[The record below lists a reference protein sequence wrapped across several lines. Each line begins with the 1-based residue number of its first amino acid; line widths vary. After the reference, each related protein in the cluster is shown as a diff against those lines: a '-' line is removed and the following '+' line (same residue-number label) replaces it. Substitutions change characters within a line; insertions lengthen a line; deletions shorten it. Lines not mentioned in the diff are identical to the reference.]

1 MRIIYVSDA
10 IYPYN
15 KGGKEK
21 RLYDVTTRL
30 AAQGHEIHIYCMK
43 WWTGPENHR
52 VEKGVHLHAISPLYP
67 LYDGDRRSIKQG
79 ILFGLHCLKL
89 LFVRFDVIDVD
100 SMPFFPILFTR
111 IVCWLRFKWM
121 YATWHEVWGL
131 EYWNKYLGDRG
142 GIAFAIE
149 LLSAH
154 LPDRIIS
161 VSPLTTNRLEYNL
174 HRKQGVETITCG
186 IDIPHIRSVKPF
198 PKKVDMLYAGRL
210 LKHKNVDFILET
222 LDILRRQ
229 GKKVT
234 ATIVGDGPEKKNL
247 KKLAKELGVDEM
259 VEFID
264 FVPSHDEVLARMKS
278 SNIFVLPSE
287 REGFG
292 LVAIEANACGIPFA
306 TYNSPTNATAYLT
319 DLRNGWVFRN
329 NSQLGRL
336 IDRAIGIN
344 KKHARGWHIA
354 KKYDWE
360 NITHKLVTFYKSW

>member
-1 MRIIYVSDA
+1 MKIAFVSDA

-30 AAQGHEIHIYCMK
+30 VTAGHDVHIYCMK
-43 WWTGPENHR
+43 WWPGSEKHR
-52 VEKGVHLHAISPLYP
+52 VEDGVHLHAISPFYP
-67 LYDGDRRSIKQG
+67 LYDGQRRSIKQG
-79 ILFGLHCLKL
+79 VMFGLHCLKL

-111 IVCWLRFKWM
+111 IVCWLRFKRM
-121 YATWHEVWGL
+121 FATWHEVWGHA
-131 EYWNKYLGDRG
+131 YWKEYLGSRANL
-142 GIAFAIE
+142 AFIIE
-149 LLSAH
+149 WISAQ
-154 LPDRIIS
+154 LPDYIIS
-161 VSPLTTNRLEYNL
+161 VSPLTTERLHTLLWRY
-174 HRKQGVETITCG
+174 HDITTITNG
-186 IDIPHIRSVKPF
+186 IDRTRILTIRPSPT
-198 PKKVDMLYAGRL
+198 KVDVLYAGRL

-234 ATIVGDGPEKKNL
+234 ATIVGDGPEKENL
-247 KKLAKELGVDEM
+247 KKLARELTVDKN

-264 FVPSHDEVLARMKS
+264 FLPSHDDVIARMKS
-278 SNIFVLPSE
+278 ANIFVLPSE

-319 DLRNGWVFRN
+319 DMANGWVFRN
-329 NSQLGRL
+329 NSHLARL
-336 IDRAIGIN
+336 IDRAIELN
-344 KKHARGWHIA
+344 KHHVRGRTIA
-354 KKYDWE
+354 KGYDWN
-360 NITHKLVTFYKSW
+360 NIIDRLVKYYQS